1 MVVDSITTLI
11 LTDNPLTS
19 VREVQKT
26 FKECPLVLTVVW
38 AQIGQT
44 LKHSAH
50 WFLILYMVDV
60 SAIVCYYLVPNMVTA
75 L

>member
-1 MVVDSITTLI
+1 MVVGGITTLI
-11 LTDNPLTS
+11 LTDNLLTS
-19 VREVQKT
+19 VKDVWKT
-26 FKECPLVLTVVW
+26 FPLVLIVVL